1 MSSFLLE
8 IVFAFLSAFPGIVV
22 VSKLFRWRIM
32 DARSVILGIL
42 FWDFLFASLAIVVG
56 CTSSFL
62 NYFFYVF
69 TGASAVISVWWLVK
83 TLARKRD
90 LKSFRF
96 ALSMRELLLVS
107 LIAVLLVFVALVMAF
122 HPMFVED
129 DALWLYFPY
138 AKGLVSS
145 GGFWPNGFFAFSAEL
160 TKMPL
165 MSTYYAWGLSV
176 FGTESF
182 RLIPF
187 TFIMLVLFVVYKI
200 SQELIPDRR
209 EISYVAPA
217 VFLTLPVILVS
228 VSLYAFYVD
237 LPLMAFTAASVF
249 CSIMALKYNEAKWY
263 FFAGVSVVLSILSKE
278 GFIAFVI
285 SLCIISLQFSKKY
298 RVLGFLSAAVPFY
311 FFIVRNSIT
320 LSPNSSLFVTS
331 VFFKQIPVVILL
343 VLLASV
349 MFFVPNGDRSFS
361 RDSVKKIFY
370 FLVPSAVVLS
380 FVLRNWFFLG
390 TPTMYEGFSVYTY
403 GLSAQPSIFQ
413 FLRFD
418 LLFDS
423 TGLGNIYLIFVVLGL
438 AYLVKMIVSRKNL
451 VIAALGVWIVL
462 LLMDWSFFFNF
473 NFTIGEFRRLLIL
486 APFIS
491 LIVAVGFSFFFSRLS
506 KQNASRNSVF
516 FFGWS
521 FCLIVLICESTF
533 QLAFVRLGGDYLSY
547 IVFQMSGNRFISL
560 VPQDL
565 FTLPTF
571 VVSLLIPLIIAVLIF
586 LGGKIVRIREL
597 RRLYRLFTFS
607 HRRRVLF
614 SAVALIAI
622 VSVPLVSLNVLQLI
636 SDVNSSQWDSGK
648 YAEKALVPSWW
659 DFMPE
664 IIDYYNSS
672 LRDNYTTVSYGI
684 ETTAIA
690 YFLDRSVVNIDQGVY
705 GYSFLKSNNTEELL
719 GSLYASNIRYFLIPN
734 ENAASYPQYVAVSSN
749 FLLFNLIPDR
759 DYFFSLKNFTCYS
772 LYKLVLPSNDNSTG

>member
-516 FFGWS
+516 FFGWL

>member
-42 FWDFLFASLAIVVG
+42 LWDFLFASLSIVVG

-69 TGASAVISVWWLVK
+69 TGASVVISVWWLVK
-83 TLARKRD
+83 KLAQKRD

-96 ALSMRELLLVS
+96 ALSVPELPLVS
-107 LIAVLLVFVALVMAF
+107 LIVVLLVFVALVMAF

-129 DALWLYFPY
+129 DALWFYFPY

-145 GGFWPNGFFAFSAEL
+145 GGFWPSAFFAFSAEL

-200 SQELIPDRR
+200 SQELIPNRR

-249 CSIMALKYNEAKWY
+249 CSITALKYNEAKWY

-349 MFFVPNGDRSFS
+349 MFFVPNGGRSFS

-370 FLVPSAVVLS
+370 FLVPSAVVLF

-516 FFGWS
+516 FFGWL

-547 IVFQMSGNRFISL
+547 IVFQMSGNRFTSP

-571 VVSLLIPLIIAVLIF
+571 VASLLIPLIIAVLIF

-659 DFMPE
+659 DYMPE
-664 IIDYYNSS
+664 IISYYNSS
-672 LRDNYTTVSYGI
+672 LPDNYTTVSYGI

-719 GSLYASNIRYFLIPN
+719 GSLYASNIRYFLVPN
-734 ENAASYPQYVAVSSN
+734 ENAIPYPQYVAVSSN
-749 FLLFNLIPDR
+749 FLLFNLISDR
-759 DYFFSLKNFTCYS
+759 DYFFVLKDFTCYS
-772 LYKLVLPSNDNSTG
+772 LYKLVLPSDKQR